1 MSYIKNVRISDVE
14 IESLNGKVAS
24 IGDGIQGIIQ
34 FGYFESIFKPSV
46 SGDVGFDVKLSSE
59 LPLLELRRFV

>member
-34 FGYFESIFKPSV
+34 FDYFESIFKPSV
-46 SGDVGFDVKLSSE
+46 SAALTLV
-59 LPLLELRRFV
+59 FVM